1 MQDAFTSA
9 TATCAADNVDIF
21 TVRAPP
27 KPQINLSARVLA
39 MMSRC
44 NLTFLSSG
52 AGQGERCSSANC
64 LAAASHVMLMHGNCT
79 AHSTWPLQARTPNRW
94 LCRWIRQGLRHL
106 FDMAHSAWP
115 LQAVEFQLLEAVS
128 CPCQV
133 RRETP
138 EKRSAFSPPFLAF
151 PQHDTRFCPCQDL
164 DIAALPQR
172 SHRAGI
178 TLNCRSVGRVVAL
191 LP

>member
-94 LCRWIRQGLRHL
+94 HAGGLDRVCVISLTWHTRHGRCRLSSSSSSRPSPAPARCG
-106 FDMAHSAWP
+106 
-115 LQAVEFQLLEAVS
+115 
-128 CPCQV
+128 
-133 RRETP
+133 
-138 EKRSAFSPPFLAF
+138 EKRPRNARHSRRLSLRSHSTTRVSAPARIWTSPPS
-151 PQHDTRFCPCQDL
+151 
-164 DIAALPQR
+164 R
-172 SHRAGI
+172 SDHTGPGSR
-178 TLNCRSVGRVVAL
+178 
-191 LP
+191 

>member
-1 MQDAFTSA
+1 MQPDFSE
-9 TATCAADNVDIF
+9 F
-21 TVRAPP
+21 RG
-27 KPQINLSARVLA
+27 
-39 MMSRC
+39 
-44 NLTFLSSG
+44 G
-52 AGQGERCSSANC
+52 AGRALFERELPGRR
-64 LAAASHVMLMHGNCT
+64 LARDADARELHGALDVAVAG
-79 AHSTWPLQARTPNRW
+79 AHPREMA
-94 LCRWIRQGLRHL
+94 CRWVRQGLRHL